1 MRGMPASGYDGAGR
15 PDRRPEAGA
24 TAITIRIGDDARD
37 VADWLRRSWGGT
49 TMVVHG
55 RCYDLAALPAI
66 VAQDGSDVV
75 GALTY
80 TVTGDELEIVS
91 CDADP
96 PRHGVGRALVAAAV
110 KLARTA
116 ELRRVWCTTT
126 NDNLVALGFWQAL
139 GFALVALRPDAVA
152 DARRLK
158 PSIPLRGHAGL
169 PIRDELDLQLRLD
182 RVEPPART
190 IP

>member
-1 MRGMPASGYDGAGR
+1 MSRSVTRAGGATIVGVNPSRSGAVLRMCDDASG
-15 PDRRPEAGA
+15 
-24 TAITIRIGDDARD
+24 

-49 TMVVHG
+49 TMAVHG

-66 VAQDGSDVV
+66 VAQDGPDVV
-75 GALTY
+75 GVLTY

-96 PRHGVGRALVAAAV
+96 PRRGVGRTLVAAAAE
-110 KLARTA
+110 LARTA

-126 NDNLVALGFWQAL
+126 NDNLAALGFWQAL

-182 RVEPPART
+182 RAEPPART
-190 IP
+190 IR